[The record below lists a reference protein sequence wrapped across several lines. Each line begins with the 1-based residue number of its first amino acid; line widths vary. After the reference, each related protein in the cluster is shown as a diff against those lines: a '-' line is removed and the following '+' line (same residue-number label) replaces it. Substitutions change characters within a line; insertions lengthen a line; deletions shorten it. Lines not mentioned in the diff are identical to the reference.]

1 MHPTPD
7 SVVQGYRLIRPIGS
21 GGFGEV
27 WLARSE
33 ATGVWKAVKWIEAR
47 ASRHLD
53 QELGA
58 LRRYS
63 QEVGGSRS
71 SHLVPVEHVSVID
84 GSLMLVMPLA
94 DGTTEDPSDA
104 SWAPLTLRTFLDRH
118 TEDGSWF
125 NLEEIRRVVS
135 GVLSGAVVL
144 AEKGLQHRDIKPENI
159 LFLGGEPALA
169 DFGLVTE
176 DQTQVSMRGTPHH
189 AAPSWYLESGG
200 NADQWGIAILLYQ
213 LLTGNAPDK
222 MGKPRY
228 FRPAPGMGALSGDDL
243 KEWRRLHHLSL
254 RATSEEPKER
264 FQSPESF
271 KAAVEISSE
280 TSTPKTRVGTAIAG
294 LSVSLLV
301 LVVMGGFLIVGNQP
315 SGPLEKSPTA
325 RNSSTPAPS
334 ASSTPRPEW
343 MDHPKHIYSSA
354 EVVRI
359 NSLVAGGDNEG
370 MRKLNEENEA
380 RYRGVIKRLP
390 PGAGFSWVMEQMQ
403 FPEKSREIGGNERN
417 TSSETNEI
425 RPTPLSS
432 PDPLVPLGSSP
443 AGSPVPMMRRLLSS
457 FSLMA
462 GITAHA
468 AVDPSG
474 DVGNVAE
481 RLMVEATARLH
492 PQQILIALCETSTGR
507 ILTVAYQG
515 DGKDPHDLNSL
526 VYEPAS
532 SIKPIVVASALEC
545 GAVKETTRLNTRE
558 AEFAGNQIHDP
569 IPADQ
574 LTPTEI
580 IARKNNVGMARIVE
594 RLSDQQLYDGLKS
607 FDFGISP
614 GYLPPTS
621 EWVGETKTRLSIGQS
636 LTVTPMQLLWA
647 YNVLAN
653 EGVIPGEKRSVV
665 SAGIAKT
672 ITQALTGTLSNIPG
686 LSVAGTTSTSRAV
699 KGKEYVDGRYVTQ
712 CIGYFP
718 AEHPR
723 YIAQVVVDGARVPTE
738 ENTGALVAEPL
749 FRKFVEESAPILG
762 LAKGK

>member
-1 MHPTPD
+1 MHPTPN

-27 WLARSE
+27 WLASAE
-33 ATGVWKAVKWIEAR
+33 ATGAWKAIKWIEAR

-63 QEVGGSRS
+63 QEIGGARS
-71 SHLVPVEHVSVID
+71 NHLVPVEHVSVID
-84 GSLMLVMPLA
+84 GNLMLVMPLA
-94 DGTTEDPSDA
+94 DGSTEDPNDTT
-104 SWAPLTLRTFLDRH
+104 WEPVTLRTFLERH
-118 TEDGSWF
+118 VANGSWF
-125 NLEEIRRVVS
+125 TLEEIRRVVG

-144 AEKGLQHRDIKPENI
+144 AQKGLQHRDIKPENV
-159 LFLGGEPALA
+159 LFLAGVPALA

-176 DQTQVSMRGTPHH
+176 DMTMVSMRGTPHH

-200 NADQWGIAILLYQ
+200 NADQWGVAILLYQ

-228 FRPAPGMGALSGDDL
+228 FRPAPGMGELAGEQL
-243 KEWRRLHHLSL
+243 KEWRRLHHLAL

-264 FQSPESF
+264 FQSLESF
-271 KAAVEISSE
+271 KATVEISSE
-280 TSTPKTRVGTAIAG
+280 IRTPKSRVGMTVAAV
-294 LSVSLLV
+294 SVALLV
-301 LVVMGGFLIVGNQP
+301 LVVIGGFLIVGNQP
-315 SGPLEKSPTA
+315 SRPVEKSTTA
-325 RNSSTPAPS
+325 RSSSTPAPS
-334 ASSTPRPEW
+334 DSSAHRPEW

-359 NSLVAGGDNEG
+359 NSLVAGGDNAG

-380 RYRGVIKRLP
+380 RYREVIKRLP

-425 RPTPLSS
+425 QPTPLSS
-432 PDPLVPLGSSP
+432 PDPHVPLGSSP
-443 AGSPVPMMRRLLSS
+443 AGSLVPMMRRLLSS
-457 FSLMA
+457 FTLMA

-468 AVDPSG
+468 AVDSPG
-474 DVGNVAE
+474 DVGKVVE
-481 RLMVEATARLH
+481 RLMVETTARLH

-507 ILTVAYQG
+507 IITVAFQG

-545 GAVKETTRLNTRE
+545 GAVKETTRLNTRA

-594 RLSDQQLYDGLKS
+594 RLSDQQLYDGLRS
-607 FDFGISP
+607 FDFGIPP
-614 GYLPPTS
+614 GYLPVPS
-621 EWVGETKTRLSIGQS
+621 DWVGETKTRLSIGQS
-636 LTVTPMQLLWA
+636 LTVTSMQLLWA
-647 YNVLAN
+647 YIVLAN
-653 EGVIPGEKRSVV
+653 EGMRPGEKRTVV
-665 SAGIAKT
+665 SPGIAKT
-672 ITQALTGTLSNIPG
+672 ITQALTGILSSIPS

-699 KGKEYVDGRYVTQ
+699 KGKEYVDDRYVTQ

-738 ENTGALVAEPL
+738 ENTGALVAEPI
-749 FRKFVEESAPILG
+749 FRRFVEESSPILG